1 MKTRNLSSLALLG
14 GKPGSARQIADPTGC
29 AVSRYGRRDARCAGW
44 LDFSNPF
51 DSNEIGFDRPG
62 LHRPESRPQCTKRPN
77 HAQPVIA
84 GHPIGPAF
92 IQFQPDSARP
102 PRTLFARR
110 IKRFAVAIGR
120 QGVGRGPGGP
130 PTMNAGVRLGKCA
143 ASTHSLKH
151 VIRRLDALHAQVHL
165 SLRAMMRRV
174 RKVSPQPFEARQMA
188 VGRTN

>member
-1 MKTRNLSSLALLG
+1 MTVYHFQKRRLLQGRSVSKRQRNWLLSKFPASFHPACPEQHLRTMKTRNLSSLALLG

-130 PTMNAGVRLGKCA
+130 PR
-143 ASTHSLKH
+143 
-151 VIRRLDALHAQVHL
+151 
-165 SLRAMMRRV
+165 
-174 RKVSPQPFEARQMA
+174 
-188 VGRTN
+188 